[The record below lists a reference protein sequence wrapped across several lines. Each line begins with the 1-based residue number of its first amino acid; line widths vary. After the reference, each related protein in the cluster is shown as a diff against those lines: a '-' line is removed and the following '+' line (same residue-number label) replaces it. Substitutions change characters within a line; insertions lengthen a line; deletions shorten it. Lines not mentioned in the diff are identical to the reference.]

1 MVRVNLFKE
10 IATTSQRQEI
20 LDWYHLKE
28 NLYKVCGSRQRI
40 KQAEALLWRGRVDD
54 AGAIFDNCHRW
65 QVVNFRAYLKKHR
78 LGLVDYE
85 TSQELQPGSIGSPAV
100 ESAVKQIGR
109 RLKVSGA
116 QCKFENVSQMLQLR
130 CAYLNGEFTV

>member
-1 MVRVNLFKE
+1 MASASGL
-10 IATTSQRQEI
+10 
-20 LDWYHLKE
+20 
-28 NLYKVCGSRQRI
+28 

-54 AGAIFDNCHRW
+54 AGAIFDNCHRR

-109 RLKVSGA
+109 RLKISGA
-116 QCKFENVSQMLQLR
+116 
-130 CAYLNGEFTV
+130 TVEIRKCFSNATTSLCLLEW

>member
-1 MVRVNLFKE
+1 M
-10 IATTSQRQEI
+10 
-20 LDWYHLKE
+20 
-28 NLYKVCGSRQRI
+28 
-40 KQAEALLWRGRVDD
+40 LWRGRVDD

-85 TSQELQPGSIGSPAV
+85 TSQELQPGFIGSPAV

-116 QCKFENVSQMLQLR
+116 ECKFENVSQMLQLR
-130 CAYLNGEFTV
+130 CAYLNGEFSV

>member
-1 MVRVNLFKE
+1 MAIKFGKE

-28 NLYKVCGSRQRI
+28 NLYKVGGERQRI

-54 AGAIFDNCHRW
+54 AGAIFDNCHRR
-65 QVVNFRAYLKKHR
+65 QVVNFRPYFKKHR
-78 LGLVDYE
+78 LVFVDYE
-85 TSQELQPGSIGSPAV
+85 TSQELPGSIGSLAV

-109 RLKVSGA
+109 RLKISGA
-116 QCKFENVSQMLQLR
+116 QWKSENVSQMLQLR